1 LDDELNKEYASEQLL
16 MKLINTFSVLAIL
29 IAIMGLMGLSIF
41 MTEKRT
47 KEIGIRKVNGASVYE
62 IVQMLNLVFIKWVV
76 LAFVIATPFTYYFA
90 QRWLQN
96 FAYSTQAS
104 WWLLILAGVI
114 TLFIVIIAVS
124 WQTFK
129 VARRNPIKALRY
141 E

>member
-1 LDDELNKEYASEQLL
+1 
-16 MKLINTFSVLAIL
+16 
-29 IAIMGLMGLSIF
+29 MGLMGLSIF

-62 IVQMLNLVFIKWVV
+62 IVQMLNLVFIKWVL
-76 LAFVIATPFTYYFA
+76 LAFIIATPFTYYFTE
-90 QRWLQN
+90 RWLQN

-104 WWLLILAGVI
+104 WWIFILAGLI
-114 TLFIVIIAVS
+114 TIFIVIIAVS

-129 VARRNPIKALRY
+129 VARRNPIEALRY